1 MTTDKAP
8 YFYAAYA
15 LVWGA
20 LLAYAIF
27 IGMRVR
33 TLEDRIAKRDP
44 PR

>member
-20 LLAYAIF
+20 LMAYAIW
-27 IGMRVR
+27 IGLRVKS
-33 TLEDRIAKRDP
+33 LEDRIGKK
-44 PR
+44 